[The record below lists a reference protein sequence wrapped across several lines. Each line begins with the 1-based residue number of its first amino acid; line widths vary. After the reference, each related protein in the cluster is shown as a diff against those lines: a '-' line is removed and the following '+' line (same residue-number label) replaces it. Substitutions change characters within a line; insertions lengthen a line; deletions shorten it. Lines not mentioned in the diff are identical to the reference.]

1 MIEKIIQKV
10 GDFCS
15 WLSFALV
22 ILITLDVFLRY
33 IFNFSSAS
41 LYELEWHFFAIIFLL
56 GSSITLQKDEH
67 VRVDILY
74 RNSKPQYKKLV
85 NTLGI
90 IFFLFPTI
98 GVLAYYS
105 IDFVSTS
112 WSVKEISTEPGGLKF
127 VYLQKSLIFLFPIV
141 LAFAGLKELYKL
153 WK

>member
-1 MIEKIIQKV
+1 MNNKV
-10 GDFCS
+10 GKF
-15 WLSFALV
+15 FALFLPLLLV
-22 ILITLDVFLRY
+22 LMIAVVVSRYFFGVGRTDLQELTLYLH
-33 IFNFSSAS
+33 A
-41 LYELEWHFFAIIFLL
+41 LIFLGCAGWAYL
-56 GSSITLQKDEH
+56 EDEH

-74 RNSKPQYKKLV
+74 RNSKSQYKKLV

-98 GVLAYYS
+98 AVLAYYS
-105 IDFVSTS
+105 IDFVSIS
-112 WSVKEISTEPGGLKF
+112 WSVKEISTEPGGLEF